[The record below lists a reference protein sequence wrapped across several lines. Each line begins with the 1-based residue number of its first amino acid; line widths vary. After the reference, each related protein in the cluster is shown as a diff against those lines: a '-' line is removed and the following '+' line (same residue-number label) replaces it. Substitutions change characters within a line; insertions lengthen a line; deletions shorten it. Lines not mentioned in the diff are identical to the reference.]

1 MPREGVATV
10 EAIVAAIFGGLILP
24 LWFIL
29 GSAALAALVAF
40 LVAKS
45 GRQAQFAEW
54 DLEATLTAPA
64 SFPHPMIKA
73 IFVGL
78 AAPLVA
84 YTLLG
89 VLSFVTVN
97 WVTLG
102 MLFMSGIWFFVGGLV
117 GGIFGAVLGIRTADS
132 NFGN

>member
-1 MPREGVATV
+1 MPMEGVATV

-24 LWFIL
+24 LWFIVS
-29 GSAALAALVAF
+29 SAALAALVAM

-54 DLEATLTAPA
+54 DLEATLTAPG
-64 SFPHPMIKA
+64 SFPHPMLKA
-73 IFVGL
+73 IIAGL

-84 YTLLG
+84 YALLG